1 MPLGAMME
9 TDVATYWIWWA
20 LAAVLVG
27 AELFTGTFY
36 LLAVGGAFALG
47 GIVAWLGGSTPV
59 QMLSGGIFA
68 VAGTFAAHQWRKR
81 RAMPAPQPGL
91 DVGQEVQVLA
101 WHHNGTARVNYR
113 GTQWDAAVASPA
125 DKRAQTMYIVDTRG
139 STLVIAS
146 GRP

>member
-1 MPLGAMME
+1 MPPGATME
-9 TDVATYWIWWA
+9 TEVATYWIWWA

-47 GIVAWLGGSTPV
+47 GIVAWLGGSTPA
-59 QMLSGGIFA
+59 QLLIGGIFA

-91 DVGQEVQVLA
+91 DFGQEVQVLA
-101 WHHNGTARVNYR
+101 WHDNGTARVNYR
-113 GTQWDAAVASPA
+113 GTQWDATAASPTEQ
-125 DKRAQTMYIVDTRG
+125 RAQTMYIVDTRG

-146 GRP
+146 GKP

>member
-146 GRP
+146 GKP